1 MIEFPSFG
9 ENFSMAL
16 LEVMALGRIT
26 ITSSI
31 PSFREVIIDY
41 ENGFIANDESEYIE
55 RIDYIFKTKNI
66 NSIKVKAYN
75 TVKVRFNNR
84 NIVLDNIKYYESI
97 MNKKNIFV

>member
-1 MIEFPSFG
+1 MVKMRKIIGKIFVYKSSALKHLKTLFIMVLCISQKLLKFLKNAHIVLFPSFG

-55 RIDYIFKTKNI
+55 RIDYIF
-66 NSIKVKAYN
+66 
-75 TVKVRFNNR
+75 
-84 NIVLDNIKYYESI
+84 
-97 MNKKNIFV
+97 